1 MKKKKRYAAAW
12 LLLWICILSG
22 CAKDGGE
29 EIFQGEPKDLDPWT
43 YVEDTSISMNS
54 ALTNLAASSAEL
66 GITVGVMGI
75 TFSVFFMVLRICFT
89 KNAAV
94 REEVKREAVMKGMIA
109 VMLFSIPFWLGIFKY
124 FSELLV

>member
-1 MKKKKRYAAAW
+1 MKKKKRYSAVW
-12 LLLWICILSG
+12 MLLWICILSG
-22 CAKDGGE
+22 CAKDGGSE
-29 EIFQGEPKDLDPWT
+29 VFQGEPKDLDPWI

-66 GITVGVMGI
+66 GITVGIMGI
-75 TFSVFFMVLRICFT
+75 TFSIFFMVLRICFT

-94 REEVKREAVMKGMIA
+94 REEVKREVIMKGMIA

>member
-12 LLLWICILSG
+12 LLLWIYILSG

-29 EIFQGEPKDLDPWT
+29 EIFQGEPKDLNPWT

-54 ALTNLAASSAEL
+54 TLTNLAASSAEL
-66 GITVGVMGI
+66 GITVGIMGI
-75 TFSVFFMVLRICFT
+75 TFSIFFMVLRICFT

>member
-1 MKKKKRYAAAW
+1 
-12 LLLWICILSG
+12 
-22 CAKDGGE
+22 
-29 EIFQGEPKDLDPWT
+29 
-43 YVEDTSISMNS
+43 MNS

>member
-12 LLLWICILSG
+12 LLLWIYILSG

>member
-1 MKKKKRYAAAW
+1 MKKKKRYAVAW

-22 CAKDGGE
+22 CVKDGGE
-29 EIFQGEPKDLDPWT
+29 EIFHGEPKDLDPWT

-94 REEVKREAVMKGMIA
+94 REEVKREAVMKGMLA